1 METRNKKISVAKTG
15 GNASKNSLKYSVGI
29 PPTWVQQLKINQWER
44 DIKMTLDG
52 DKIIIEK
59 LKEEN
64 EEETMN
70 TWFTLLEKRDIYR
83 TVICTQN
90 LELLINILSDNVPA
104 EYLENL
110 DAEIENAI
118 ENATAD
124 KSYEFGIMSNN
135 FMVVVE
141 KIEA

>member
-59 LKEEN
+59 ITSDN
-64 EEETMN
+64 N
-70 TWFTLLEKRDIYR
+70 SAIWFELLEKRDMFR
-83 TVICTQN
+83 TVIETQN
-90 LELLINILSDNVPA
+90 LTLVKNIIIDNLGAELLATLDSDIEQVIKLTTA
-104 EYLENL
+104 QQEITL
-110 DAEIENAI
+110 DISEQWKLIIRNKA
-118 ENATAD
+118 
-124 KSYEFGIMSNN
+124 
-135 FMVVVE
+135 
-141 KIEA
+141 

>member
-59 LKEEN
+59 ITSDN
-64 EEETMN
+64 N
-70 TWFTLLEKRDIYR
+70 SAIWFELLEKRDVFR
-83 TVICTQN
+83 TVIETQN
-90 LELLINILSDNVPA
+90 ITLVKNIIIDNLGAELPTTLDSDIEQAIQLTTAQQEITLDISEQWKLIIRNKA
-104 EYLENL
+104 
-110 DAEIENAI
+110 
-118 ENATAD
+118 
-124 KSYEFGIMSNN
+124 
-135 FMVVVE
+135 
-141 KIEA
+141 

>member
-59 LKEEN
+59 ITSDN
-64 EEETMN
+64 N
-70 TWFTLLEKRDIYR
+70 SAVWFELLEKRDVFR
-83 TVICTQN
+83 TVIETQN
-90 LELLINILSDNVPA
+90 LTLVKNIIIDNLGVELLTTLDSDIEQA
-104 EYLENL
+104 IQLTTAHQEITL
-110 DAEIENAI
+110 DISEQWKLIIRNKA
-118 ENATAD
+118 
-124 KSYEFGIMSNN
+124 
-135 FMVVVE
+135 
-141 KIEA
+141 

>member
-59 LKEEN
+59 ITSDN
-64 EEETMN
+64 N
-70 TWFTLLEKRDIYR
+70 SAIWFELLEKRDVFR
-83 TVICTQN
+83 TVIETQN
-90 LELLINILSDNVPA
+90 ITLVKNIIIDNLGAELPTTLDSDIEQAIQLTTAQQEITLDISEQWQLIIRNKA
-104 EYLENL
+104 
-110 DAEIENAI
+110 
-118 ENATAD
+118 
-124 KSYEFGIMSNN
+124 
-135 FMVVVE
+135 
-141 KIEA
+141 

>member
-59 LKEEN
+59 ISGDN
-64 EEETMN
+64 N
-70 TWFTLLEKRDIYR
+70 SDIWFELLEKRDVFR
-83 TVICTQN
+83 TVIETQN
-90 LELLINILSDNVPA
+90 ITLVKNIIIDNLVAELATTLDSDIEQAIQLTTVQQEITLDISERWKLIIRN
-104 EYLENL
+104 
-110 DAEIENAI
+110 
-118 ENATAD
+118 
-124 KSYEFGIMSNN
+124 KS
-135 FMVVVE
+135 
-141 KIEA
+141 

>member
-59 LKEEN
+59 ITSDN
-64 EEETMN
+64 N
-70 TWFTLLEKRDIYR
+70 SAIWFELLEKRDVFR
-83 TVICTQN
+83 TVIETQN
-90 LELLINILSDNVPA
+90 LTLVKNIIIDNLGVELLTTLDSDIEQA
-104 EYLENL
+104 IQLTTAHQEITL
-110 DAEIENAI
+110 DISEQWKLIIRNKA
-118 ENATAD
+118 
-124 KSYEFGIMSNN
+124 
-135 FMVVVE
+135 
-141 KIEA
+141 